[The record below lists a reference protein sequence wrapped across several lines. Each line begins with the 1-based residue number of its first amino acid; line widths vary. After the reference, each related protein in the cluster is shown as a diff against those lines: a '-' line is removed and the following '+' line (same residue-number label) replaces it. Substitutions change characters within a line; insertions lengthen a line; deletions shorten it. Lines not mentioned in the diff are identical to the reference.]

1 MKCAIHEKSDE
12 PNHGVAHESISPM
25 KNPQPPTKPSNARKL
40 LQMVDNIEK
49 DMVMEGRGD
58 VKSNTKSSSDKK
70 VDSSF
75 CG

>member
-1 MKCAIHEKSDE
+1 
-12 PNHGVAHESISPM
+12 M